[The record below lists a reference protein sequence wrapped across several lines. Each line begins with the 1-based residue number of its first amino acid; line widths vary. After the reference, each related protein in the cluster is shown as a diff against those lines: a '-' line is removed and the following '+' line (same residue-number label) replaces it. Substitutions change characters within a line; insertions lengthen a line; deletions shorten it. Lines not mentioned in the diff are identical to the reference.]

1 MNESANIF
9 KSYCS
14 NQVWQLT
21 TTPQECLTKLVACN
35 TVSSTKEA
43 EDHSTLEMIELLIQH
58 FSKQHMF
65 CIKLEQSKGKF
76 NLLALSLET
85 LKRLF
90 VAQKDDAAYTESSP
104 SKKEAALV
112 HKEDSQ
118 DHKENA
124 NKSSGLG
131 LLLSGH
137 ADTVPFNAQAWHSDP
152 LTLTEKD
159 GKLYGRGS
167 VDMKGFI
174 ACAAALSTLT
184 ACYADQTRSCSIN
197 SEHTANDTSIQ
208 SAHTDEGTSHQSLH
222 AATITPHKLMEQHAI
237 SCLITSD
244 EETSM
249 DGAQMMSL
257 LAMKP
262 LSSLGCSMATLI
274 FDWHWAQQQA
284 QSDTTLST
292 ILKTLQAQTEFSPI
306 FTQNTS
312 PVSQSQDAYS
322 YEAACS
328 NQELSIASNTT
339 QNQLFC
345 CNLHNTWLDQAFINR
360 QFDLV
365 IIGEPTQMQAVIAH
379 KGWMARTLKVQ
390 GKTAHSSNPAQGCNA
405 LNLMHSVMTRL
416 IELSQTLQIS
426 PRDERF
432 AVPHVTLNLGRIHGG
447 QAHNTVCDN
456 VELDFDVR
464 PIPLCNNQQ
473 IQRLLQ
479 KIVDE
484 ANQHFMLHDVSSK
497 NNALEQSVIEQAS
510 AKQVA
515 LENCSVEQATAD
527 KTSINTTI
535 NDAVFTKVL
544 NEAINDAVVTDA
556 IDEAINDATV
566 TDALTEHKSNPS
578 PVKLPFSLNIP
589 FADIDCFENTD
600 TTSLQLMKQ
609 AIVLVQESYPEQANL
624 LDSEFKCVNYCTE
637 ASLLQKIGPCVIL
650 GPGNIAQ
657 AHQEN
662 EFIEIEQLNLCMQ
675 LLFAITDLA
684 AHASKF

>member
-90 VAQKDDAAYTESSP
+90 GAQKDAAAYTESSP
-104 SKKEAALV
+104 SNKEAALA

-118 DHKENA
+118 YHKEHA
-124 NKSSGLG
+124 NKSGGLG

-137 ADTVPFNAQAWHSDP
+137 ADTVPFNTQAWQSDP

-184 ACYADQTRSCSIN
+184 ACYADQTRSCSIK

-208 SAHTDEGTSHQSLH
+208 SAHTVEGTSHQSLH

-274 FDWHWAQQQA
+274 FDWYWAQQQA

-312 PVSQSQDAYS
+312 PVSQNQDSYS
-322 YEAACS
+322 YAAACS
-328 NQELSIASNTT
+328 KQELSTASNKTTACNTT

-473 IQRLLQ
+473 IQRQLQ

-497 NNALEQSVIEQAS
+497 KNALEQSVIEQAS
-510 AKQVA
+510 TKQVA
-515 LENCSVEQATAD
+515 IEQASTNQVAIENCSVEQATAD

-535 NDAVFTKVL
+535 NDA
-544 NEAINDAVVTDA
+544 A
-556 IDEAINDATV
+556 V
-566 TDALTEHKSNPS
+566 TDALAEHKNTPS
-578 PVKLPFSLNIP
+578 PVNLPFSLNIP

-609 AIVLVQESYPEQANL
+609 AIVLVQESYPEQATL

>member
-14 NQVWQLT
+14 NQEWQLT
-21 TTPQECLTKLVACN
+21 STPQECLTKLVACN
-35 TVSSTKEA
+35 TVSSTNTA
-43 EDHSTLEMIELLIQH
+43 EDHSTLEMIEQLIQH

-65 CIKLEQSKGKF
+65 CIKLEESAGKF
-76 NLLALSLET
+76 NLFALSLET

-90 VAQKDDAAYTESSP
+90 STQKECIDECQEGSVAYDKVIHNAAKQDQASS
-104 SKKEAALV
+104 SLI
-112 HKEDSQ
+112 DS
-118 DHKENA
+118 
-124 NKSSGLG
+124 NKTCGLG

-137 ADTVPFNAQAWHSDP
+137 ADTVPFNAQAWHSEP

-159 GKLYGRGS
+159 GRLYGRGS

-184 ACYADQTRSCSIN
+184 ACYDSKTGKCSPK
-197 SEHTANDTSIQ
+197 SEHLEEGTSCK
-208 SAHTDEGTSHQSLH
+208 SAHTTDNTFFPSAH
-222 AATITPHKLMEQHAI
+222 AAKIPSCKLMDLHAI

-249 DGAQMMSL
+249 NGAQIMSL

-262 LSSLGCSMATLI
+262 LSSLGCSPATLI
-274 FDWHWAQQQA
+274 FDWQWAQQQA
-284 QSDTTLST
+284 QSDSALSK
-292 ILKTLQAQTEFSPI
+292 ILNSLQSSSHI
-306 FTQNTS
+306 
-312 PVSQSQDAYS
+312 SQYTFAADCYVQDQ
-322 YEAACS
+322 S
-328 NQELSIASNTT
+328 NECKTT
-339 QNQLFC
+339 QGQLFC
-345 CNLHNTWLDQAFINR
+345 CDVRNTWLDQAFINR

-405 LNLMHSVMTRL
+405 LNLMNSVMTQL
-416 IELSQTLQIS
+416 IELSQKLQIS

-473 IQRLLQ
+473 IQRMLQ

-484 ANQHFMLHDVSSK
+484 ANHNFMPHGKSLKKDLAEL
-497 NNALEQSVIEQAS
+497 NAEQ
-510 AKQVA
+510 
-515 LENCSVEQATAD
+515 
-527 KTSINTTI
+527 TSINTAT
-535 NDAVFTKVL
+535 NDAIIANTL
-544 NEAINDAVVTDA
+544 LD
-556 IDEAINDATV
+556 
-566 TDALTEHKSNPS
+566 HKSQPH
-578 PVKLPFSLNIP
+578 PVNLPFSLTIP
-589 FADIDCFENTD
+589 FADIDCFENTNAP
-600 TTSLQLMKQ
+600 SLHLLKQ
-609 AIVLVQESYPEQANL
+609 AIALVQESYPEQANL
-624 LDSEFKCVNYCTE
+624 LDSELKCVNYCTE

-662 EFIEIEQLNLCMQ
+662 EFIEIEQLDLCMKM
-675 LLFAITDLA
+675 LFAIADLA
-684 AHASKF
+684 SQASDL